1 MMDITQLEILLDYAE
16 ISPCDWNSLIVGVP
30 VYCDNCPYDVIDKTT
45 CTHSNRWELEA
56 LK

>member
-1 MMDITQLEILLDYAE
+1 MMDITQIEIILNYVE
-16 ISPCDWNSLIVGVP
+16 VSPCDWNSLIVGVP

-45 CTHSNRWELEA
+45 CTHSNKWELEA